1 MKTTVGG
8 VNQSTHFYEKQQTH
22 TIRHSLPPHVLTCK
36 TLPTEKGANM
46 TQYEKILQY
55 INDFGS
61 ISPMEAFSDLGITKL
76 ATRISEMRKD
86 GIEFEQVWECSKNRY
101 GDDVRYMRYSRSKS

>member
-1 MKTTVGG
+1 M
-8 VNQSTHFYEKQQTH
+8 
-22 TIRHSLPPHVLTCK
+22 LTCK